1 MDSTVSVTVRT
12 LSNQEQFSVPLA
24 KTKVMNSKGTYKE
37 LANRVCEKLQ
47 LDVGRDWRDNLAL
60 SSRTPSSSSASSG
73 CASSDRSAPLAE
85 CKLLA
90 EQFAEK
96 HMEVE
101 VDLVGTLRTTGK
113 TYKTLKQ
120 QMEELIG
127 LVNQQQSQLHRLEGM
142 VADHH
147 SVLLRHVVDLAHKK
161 LEKAFP
167 GLAAAQM
174 DWSAWLTELRRK
186 EPQYLQRHGLYAP
199 ALELLGKGPG
209 TPYEA
214 GNKAAHEPQLQHVR
228 TALEEAAREE
238 PAWNALWAYVNRREV
253 GGCGAGGRAASA
265 A

>member
-1 MDSTVSVTVRT
+1 
-12 LSNQEQFSVPLA
+12 
-24 KTKVMNSKGTYKE
+24 MNSKGTYKE

-60 SSRTPSSSSASSG
+60 SSRTPSSSSS
-73 CASSDRSAPLAE
+73 ASSDRSESTPLAE
-85 CKLLA
+85 CALLA

-113 TYKTLKQ
+113 TYKTFKQ

-127 LVNQQQSQLHRLEGM
+127 LVNQQQSQLNEQQSQLRKQQSQLHRLGGM
-142 VADHH
+142 VAAHH

-167 GLAAAQM
+167 GLAAPQM
-174 DWSAWLTELRRK
+174 DWSTWLTELRTK
-186 EPQYLQRHGLYAP
+186 EPQYLQRQGLYGP
-199 ALELLGKGPG
+199 ALELLRKGPG
-209 TPYEA
+209 TPYQA
-214 GNKAAHEPQLQHVR
+214 GNEAAHEPQLQHVQ

-238 PAWNALWAYVNRREV
+238 PAWNALWAYVNRREP
-253 GGCGAGGRAASA
+253 
-265 A
+265 